1 MKIAHPWI
9 YMLAL
14 VGVGG
19 VAAGLWSIDVPVRE
33 IALAI
38 LPFATTVLGATL
50 ALHISH
56 HREEAAE
63 HERRRIA
70 LNFAIFTL
78 VRQWSAVE
86 QCLKDFSASMK
97 PHEIAFGIPAIKPPD
112 YSGLRVQIES
122 LAFLFGAAHA
132 QLLMDVAIE
141 QERFAVC
148 MDVLRQRAD
157 FHVQELQPA
166 IERTGINSRS
176 TSLEET
182 RVLLGERIYDTAL
195 NQAQEVVEHFQ
206 ASARSLPAVVRG
218 LHGAAK
224 GLYPSSLFIKVEPR
238 QAANSGTRSGS

>member
-1 MKIAHPWI
+1 
-9 YMLAL
+9 MLAL

-182 RVLLGERIYDTAL
+182 GSYSVSESTTQRSIKLRRWSSIFRPALAAFLQSCGVFTAQRRTL
-195 NQAQEVVEHFQ
+195 SELTFHLCGTA
-206 ASARSLPAVVRG
+206 ASR
-218 LHGAAK
+218 
-224 GLYPSSLFIKVEPR
+224 E
-238 QAANSGTRSGS
+238 